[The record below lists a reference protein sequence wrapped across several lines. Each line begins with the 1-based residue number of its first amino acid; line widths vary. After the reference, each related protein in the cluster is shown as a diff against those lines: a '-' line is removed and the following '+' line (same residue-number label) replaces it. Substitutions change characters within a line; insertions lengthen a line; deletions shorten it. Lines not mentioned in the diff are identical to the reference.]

1 MLSTLKRGPRS
12 QRSIE
17 ALSVGGVALYFAQLQ
32 TFHGHIVTGE
42 TCVVGLWAW
51 PGPAHGRQRRWRCN
65 FAACRWSLCASALS
79 QLAAGGRPARELDL
93 PDRFSVGHIVD
104 SEHEWRA
111 HDRAC
116 EPQLRLERERGQGG
130 ADEAGGGAEKQLEAG
145 AGPGLEG
152 ESLVDGALR
161 GGR

>member
-1 MLSTLKRGPRS
+1 MIFRPAGSTDD
-12 QRSIE
+12 
-17 ALSVGGVALYFAQLQ
+17 GVSM
-32 TFHGHIVTGE
+32 GHIV
-42 TCVVGLWAW
+42 
-51 PGPAHGRQRRWRCN
+51 H
-65 FAACRWSLCASALS
+65 
-79 QLAAGGRPARELDL
+79 
-93 PDRFSVGHIVD
+93 

-116 EPQLRLERERGQGG
+116 GPQLRLERERGQGG

-145 AGPGLEG
+145 WCWPGPEG